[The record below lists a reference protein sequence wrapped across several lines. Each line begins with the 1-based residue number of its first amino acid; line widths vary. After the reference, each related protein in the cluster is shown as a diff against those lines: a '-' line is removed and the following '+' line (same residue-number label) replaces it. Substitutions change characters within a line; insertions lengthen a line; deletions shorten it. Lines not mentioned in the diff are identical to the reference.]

1 MAIQLD
7 VRDILDVAVRGEDTL
22 LILASEEGDLDL
34 LALILV
40 RVVLHRAESS
50 RSLRR
55 VACRVWELED
65 DAVA

>member
-1 MAIQLD
+1 MPVELD
-7 VRDILDVAVRGEDTL
+7 VRDVLERAVCGEDTFL
-22 LILASEEGDLDL
+22 VLPAEEGDLDL

-55 VACRVWELED
+55 VVWRVWELED

>member
-1 MAIQLD
+1 MSVELD
-7 VRDILDVAVRGEDTL
+7 VRDVLERAVCGEDAFL
-22 LILASEEGDLDL
+22 VLAAEEGDLDL

>member
-1 MAIQLD
+1 MPVELD
-7 VRDILDVAVRGEDTL
+7 VRDVLERAVCGEDTL
-22 LILASEEGDLDL
+22 LVLAAEEGDLDL